1 MSTPIATQAIDQY
14 GLASARQLAFQ
25 SVLPATSANSASPLD
40 NASSIVQVSA
50 LGQVLGAGATL
61 QNSLEAL
68 QTNATNATP
77 DTVQTTAQA
86 FVTAFNNVQQ
96 SLAAALPLVQTLP
109 DDAPVTQFAQTLDA
123 LAASSSTTGKQD
135 ASDLQAIGVSFLMA
149 SSPDSIETTAR
160 LSIDQNVLNGA
171 AEANPAATATRLS
184 DATESLL
191 QQVTTFEVQATSST
205 VTPVLSAG
213 VQLDASVID
222 TTLLAATPPGN
233 TIITTNLAAVAD
245 VTPVAADTQA
255 RSKVATSEAPAATA
269 MTTTTTKQSL
279 PQTPAV
285 ATVDAFSADQAAA
298 DATHALQVTMADSA
312 LRDVIFNPAYS
323 ALIASSHLPDFTVP
337 FARTRTGAIPAEIP
351 GAVLPINRI
360 GAIRGDQGAAS
371 AFVGR

>member
-14 GLASARQLAFQ
+14 GLASVRQLAFQ

-255 RSKVATSEAPAATA
+255 RTEVVTSETPAATA
-269 MTTTTTKQSL
+269 TTTTKQSL